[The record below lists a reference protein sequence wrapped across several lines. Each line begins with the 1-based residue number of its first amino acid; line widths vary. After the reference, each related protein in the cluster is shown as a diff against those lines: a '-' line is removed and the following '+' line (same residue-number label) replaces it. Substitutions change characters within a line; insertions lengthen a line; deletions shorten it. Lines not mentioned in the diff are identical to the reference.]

1 MGLEEEL
8 ANEISQGIAQA
19 MDETA
24 LADILVSCGWT
35 RVKDQYY
42 HHQIHAVDVADWLEE
57 HCQGQHR
64 RLASDWLFKDA
75 KDATAY
81 ILRWQ

>member
-8 ANEISQGIAQA
+8 ANQISQDIARTIDQGV
-19 MDETA
+19 

-42 HHQIHAVDVADWLEE
+42 HHRSHAVDIADWLEE